1 MELYF
6 QNHPNGVSSPCKQ
19 TKVRERTATN
29 KCSKSGK
36 FVGVRQRPSGKW
48 VAEIKNTTQKIRMW
62 LGTFNTAEEAARA
75 YDEAAC
81 LLRGSNTR
89 TNFATHA
96 PTNSPLSL
104 KIRNLLH
111 RKKSLKQ
118 NHPPPPAALTTIPT
132 EMSTGASSTSGNS
145 HSINASHAS
154 NVVKQDIQMFDDAY
168 RPDLSNCI
176 GEVRLGSSQ
185 FDPSWVFPAGSHWLQ
200 STQDGFEFPKH
211 AELLSRAT
219 DLDMTEFGLMKVERH
234 LSASFNAMNGV
245 NEYMENVY
253 DSNDAFWDPSLC
265 QLFCTG

>member
-81 LLRGSNTR
+81 LLRDQKP
-89 TNFATHA
+89 A
-96 PTNSPLSL
+96 PSQKEFKT
-104 KIRNLLH
+104 
-111 RKKSLKQ
+111 

-145 HSINASHAS
+145 HSINVSHAS

-176 GEVRLGSSQ
+176 GELRLGSSQ
-185 FDPSWVFPAGSHWLQ
+185 FDPSWVFPAGSDWLQ

-245 NEYMENVY
+245 NEYMQNVY